1 VIVRLYTRALLAAVA
16 VAAVA
21 CGDNTPTSSL
31 APSDAPARITNG
43 TPTGTSYGSVG
54 NLFVDEDN
62 DGDWDWRCSGT
73 LISAT
78 VFLTAGHCYEE
89 GATYYVTFAPVALP
103 VSEPLSANTSLISS
117 TTAYLHPD
125 YRFPY
130 NDMAVVILPAG
141 STTGITPTPLAP
153 EGYLVDVKS
162 EGAWGQKTA
171 TVVGYGTASFG
182 QGPYYTQ
189 NDAVRRYADLKL
201 ISFNAYY
208 LQLKNNAVKAGM
220 TGACYGDSGG
230 PVLIDG
236 YLVGVTSWVLPA
248 GCHGISGY
256 SRVDTESAIDFLSEF
271 VAID

>member
-1 VIVRLYTRALLAAVA
+1 MVA

-21 CGDNTPTSSL
+21 CGDTAPTSSL
-31 APSDAPARITNG
+31 TPSDAPARITNG

-54 NLFVDEDN
+54 NLFADADN
-62 DGDWDWRCSGT
+62 DGSWDWRCSGT
-73 LISAT
+73 LISPT

-89 GATYYVTFAPVALP
+89 GATYYITFAPVALP

-125 YRFPY
+125 YQFPY

-153 EGYLVDVKS
+153 EGFLVDLKRQ
-162 EGAWGQKTA
+162 GAWGQQTA
-171 TVVGYGTASFG
+171 TAVGYGTASYG

-189 NDAVRRYADLKL
+189 DDGVRRYADLKL
-201 ISFNAYY
+201 ISFNDYY
-208 LQLKNNAVKAGM
+208 LQLRNNAVNAGK
-220 TGACYGDSGG
+220 TGICYGDSGG

-236 YLVGVTSWVLPA
+236 YLVAVISWVLPA

-256 SRVDTESAIDFLSEF
+256 SRVDTESSIDFLSQF